1 MKGDDGMGM
10 KVEIPKDER
19 KLKRQIEAL
28 EWLLAH
34 DQDELS
40 KEIHGK
46 ALEDSRKALRAL
58 EKRN

>member
-1 MKGDDGMGM
+1 MGM
-10 KVEIPKDER
+10 TVEIPKDER
-19 KLKRQIEAL
+19 KLRNQISAL

-34 DQDELS
+34 DQDDLS